1 MPRKIALIFFS
12 FLLLSSP
19 AFAASRLI
27 VVASFSILG
36 NLAHKVGGDA
46 IDLHTLV
53 GPDSDAHIY
62 EPSPEDLKTL
72 GKARIIL
79 INGLGFEGW
88 LNRIIPSAQTQI
100 ITVSGAVHAYR
111 LPDGSPDPHAWQDV
125 RNAMLYV
132 AAIRNAFCAADPA
145 HAALF
150 NDNTA
155 RYLAQLS
162 DLDRFVTTTIAA
174 IPPQKRIAITSHDAL
189 GYFARAYGIRLIA
202 PMGLST
208 SASPSAH
215 DIARLIDQIRVQHIR
230 AVFLENMTSPN
241 IARELAEDGGAI
253 IGGTLYSDA
262 LSAPSGPA
270 GTYLFMM
277 RHNAQTLADALGRQ

>member
-1 MPRKIALIFFS
+1 MPRTIV
-12 FLLLSSP
+12 FLLFSLVLFSSP
-19 AFAASRLI
+19 AFAAPRLT

-36 NLAHKVGGDA
+36 DLAREVGANA

-72 GKARIIL
+72 GRARIVL

-88 LNRIIPSAQTQI
+88 LNRITPSAQTRI
-100 ITVSGAVHAYR
+100 VTVSNAVHAWH

-132 AAIRNAFCAADPA
+132 VAIRDAFSAADPA
-145 HAALF
+145 HASFF
-150 NDNTA
+150 NDNAA
-155 RYLAQLS
+155 RYLIRLQ
-162 DLDRFVTTTIAA
+162 DLDRFLATTIAA
-174 IPPQKRIAITSHDAL
+174 IAPQKRVAITSHDAL

-208 SASPSAH
+208 SASPSAR
-215 DIARLIDQIRVQHIR
+215 DIARLIDQIRSQHIH
-230 AVFLENMTSPN
+230 AVFLENMTSPA
-241 IARELAEDGGAI
+241 IAHELAEDGGAV

-262 LSAPSGPA
+262 LSPPSGPA
-270 GTYLFMM
+270 ATYLAMM
-277 RHNAQTLADALGRQ
+277 RHNAQTLADALSRQ